1 MRRAKL
7 KGKIVTKFN
16 PWMKVRNR
24 WYMLGA
30 AVMLAGAGSAQAASN
45 IDQVITAVEQYYDDA
60 VLIGIAVLLFLIG
73 RKVVKKT
80 I

>member
-1 MRRAKL
+1 ML
-7 KGKIVTKFN
+7 KS
-16 PWMKVRNR
+16 VRNR